1 MSLLQIL
8 SIPQANSSL
17 HSSLSLQDPSYKEH
31 SLSEHGSPHNPS
43 FLQIKSPIHWSL
55 FKQYPHGWSW
65 HVIGVVGPTEGYL
78 VGTWDAVGV
87 TDGTVDGDNV
97 GALDGALVLGS
108 SLGEMVGFDDTNG
121 DGLIDGDMVGLEG
134 LFVGL
139 NDGSNVG

>member
-65 HVIGVVGPTEGYL
+65 HVIGVVGLTEGYL

-87 TDGTVDGDNV
+87 TV
-97 GALDGALVLGS
+97 GVLDGALVLGS
-108 SLGEMVGFDDTNG
+108 SLGEMVGFDDTIG
-121 DGLIDGDMVGLEG
+121 DGFIDGDMVGVEG
-134 LFVGL
+134 LLVGL